1 MKDKQMNDENL
12 LSSLSSLKKVRAPDA
27 VVRALYRRIREG
39 EPESKPS
46 VRLFDFPGLRRE
58 VLITILVTIMITVPL
73 TFFLTK
79 RFTNIKSK
87 QKTYIVKLIYE
98 NIDAEGVN
106 VIGDFNNW
114 NSEGYGMK
122 RIQGTN
128 LWTVS
133 IPLEEGIYKYV
144 FLIDNKEWAVDPFSQ
159 ITVKDN
165 FGNESSLIVL
175 SDSLE
180 DEIEL

>member
-1 MKDKQMNDENL
+1 MKNKPINDENL
-12 LSSLSSLKKVRAPDA
+12 RSSLNSLKKMRAPDA
-27 VVRALYRRIREG
+27 VVRTLYRRIKEG
-39 EPESKPS
+39 QPESKQS
-46 VRLFDFPGLRRE
+46 VRIFDFPGLRRE
-58 VLITILVTIMITVPL
+58 VLIAILVTLIITVPL

-79 RFTNIKSK
+79 RSTNVKSS

-98 NIDAEGVN
+98 NMDAEGVY

-122 RIQGTN
+122 RIQGSN
-128 LWTVS
+128 LWTAS

-144 FLIDNKEWAVDPFSQ
+144 FLIDNKEWAVDPYSQ

-180 DEIEL
+180 GETEL